1 MRGRVYEGVALG
13 VFIRGLGENLAER
26 VRGGHAQL
34 ASGTKRE
41 ARMEGY

>member
-1 MRGRVYEGVALG
+1 MGWE
-13 VFIRGLGENLAER
+13 ENLAER
-26 VRGGHAQL
+26 GRGGHAQL